1 MEPTYNGELVLLTAS
16 GASTRVAFPRVDI
29 ETDRLRVAWCLIGA
43 GVAPSAIYRHFTDKD
58 QLRAAIA
65 QAAREQLARSM
76 SQPRARTLT
85 KASAY
90 ARFRAIG
97 EAYIDFALNE
107 PRLYAAAFADCQ
119 PSREDSPSGWNILA
133 EALDALVATGA
144 MPKSRRAG
152 AEIVAWSAVH
162 GISDMVLLP
171 YLQSRLKSNRKHLT
185 TQVLDGVMRSL
196 EITR

>member
-1 MEPTYNGELVLLTAS
+1 MAVSSYHHGDLANAVIAAGLRRVRHRGLDAVSGRELAGV
-16 GASTRVAFPRVDI
+16 V
-29 ETDRLRVAWCLIGA
+29 

-76 SQPRARTLT
+76 SQPKARTVT

-107 PRLYAAAFADCQ
+107 PRLYATAFADCQ